1 MHKHIHIH
9 MHKDELMVLQM
20 LLGGSHKT
28 DRNSMKYTQIIDFF
42 LKGTLF

>member
-1 MHKHIHIH
+1 MH

-42 LKGTLF
+42 